1 MLFFRLGSEVADYN
15 IFPELLDI
23 SFSFSFKEKRNC
35 QQEII
40 IVRRFFPRHTNTN
53 RPTVIVAILKSTCL

>member
-1 MLFFRLGSEVADYN
+1 MLFFKLSSEVADYN

-40 IVRRFFPRHTNTN
+40 IVRRFFQGIPIQIGLRS
-53 RPTVIVAILKSTCL
+53 LLLF